1 MYNFEGFVPEGFSLM
16 PKIRARHAARSALL
30 FAVGLPLLAQSG
42 TANGDWRYYG
52 GDAESTKYSPL
63 DQIDRG
69 NVGKLQ
75 TAWTWKA
82 QNFGPRA
89 DPNYEVT
96 PLAVNGVLYFTAG
109 MRRDTIAVDGSTGET
124 LWMYR
129 LDEGDRGDHAVR
141 FNNRGVAYWTDN
153 HGDERILT
161 ISLGYQLIALNA
173 KTGLPDPGFGNKG
186 LVDLL
191 IGLDRTNIKPGIIGA
206 TSPAIVVGDTVVVGS
221 ALLLGVAPTSKEN
234 VPGYVRGYDVH
245 TGKLLWTFHTIAQP
259 GDFGNDTWENGS
271 WKYTGNTAVWAPMS
285 ADPELGYVYLPVE
298 TPTGDLYGGHR
309 PGNDLF
315 DESLVCVDA
324 RTGKRVWHF
333 QIIHHGIWD
342 WDNPA
347 APVLL
352 DITVNG
358 KKIKAIAQVTKQAFV
373 YVFDRVSGEPVW
385 PIEER
390 PVPQSDV
397 PGEKTSPT
405 QPFPTKPAAF
415 DRQGLTPDDLI
426 DFTPELRAEALKIV
440 SEYKTGPLF
449 TPPSVFDANG
459 KKGTIML
466 PNATGGANWQGA
478 AADPETGVLYVPS
491 VTSPYVA
498 ALVKDGKRSDMD
510 FVGKTVILEKV
521 KGLPIVKP
529 PYGRITAYDMNS
541 GDQVWMIPN
550 GQPPDDIKN
559 NPALKGVDTSKFGN
573 PERALLLVT
582 KTLLFSADATGLTP
596 VNGAYAST
604 FRALDKKTGETIFEL
619 KLPTHA
625 TGVPMTYMAKGKQYI
640 VVAVGGRGEPAE
652 LVAFAEPSPES
663 GESRRPSE

>member
-1 MYNFEGFVPEGFSLM
+1 MYNFAGRIYLHSFNSTRLLSLL
-16 PKIRARHAARSALL
+16 AAC
-30 FAVGLPLLAQSG
+30 LPLLAQSG

-52 GDAESTKYSPL
+52 GDAQSTKYSPL
-63 DQIDRG
+63 DQINRD
-69 NVGKLQ
+69 NVNKLQ
-75 TAWTWKA
+75 VAWTWKA

-96 PLAVNGVLYFTAG
+96 PLAVNGILYFTAG
-109 MRRDTIAVDGSTGET
+109 MRRDTIAVDAATGET

-141 FNNRGVAYWTDN
+141 FNNRGVAYWTN
-153 HGDERILT
+153 NQGDERILT
-161 ISLGYQLIALNA
+161 ISLGYQLVALNA
-173 KTGLPDPGFGNKG
+173 KTGLPAAGFGKNG
-186 LVDLL
+186 IVDLL
-191 IGLDRTNIKPGIIGA
+191 IGLDRENIQPGIIGA

-221 ALLLGVAPTSKEN
+221 ALQLGTTPKSKEN

-259 GDFGNDTWENGS
+259 GEFGNDTWKDGS

-298 TPTGDLYGGHR
+298 TPTGDFYGGHR
-309 PGNDLF
+309 PGDDLF

-352 DITVNG
+352 DITVRG
-358 KKIKAIAQVTKQAFV
+358 QKIKAVAQVTKQAFV
-373 YVFDRVSGEPVW
+373 YVFDRVTGKPVW

-390 PVPQSDV
+390 PVAASDV
-397 PGEKTSPT
+397 PGEKAAPT

-415 DRQGLTPDDLI
+415 DRQGVSPDDLI
-426 DFTPELRAEALKIV
+426 DFTPELKAEALKIA
-440 SEYKTGPLF
+440 SQYKMGPLF
-449 TPPSVFDANG
+449 TPAIVFDSNG
-459 KKGTIML
+459 KKGTLML

-478 AADPETGVLYVPS
+478 AADPETGALYVPS
-491 VTSPYVA
+491 ATNPFVA
-498 ALVKDGKRSDMD
+498 AMVHDPEHSDMNYIT
-510 FVGKTVILEKV
+510 KTVILEKIN
-521 KGLPIVKP
+521 KTLPIIKP
-529 PYGRITAYDMNS
+529 PYGRITAYDLNS
-541 GDQVWMIPN
+541 GDRLWMVPN
-550 GQPPDDIKN
+550 GQPPDEIKN
-559 NPALKGVDTSKFGN
+559 NPALKGIDTSKFGN
-573 PERALLLVT
+573 PERALLLAT
-582 KTLLFSADATGLTP
+582 KTLLLSADATGLTP

-625 TGVPMTYMAKGKQYI
+625 TGVPMTYLAKGKQYI

-652 LVAFAEPSPES
+652 LVALAQPNAES
-663 GESRRPSE
+663 GESRQRPAE

>member
-1 MYNFEGFVPEGFSLM
+1 MRRAASTLLLLSL
-16 PKIRARHAARSALL
+16 PIA
-30 FAVGLPLLAQSG
+30 FALAQSG
-42 TANGDWRYYG
+42 TAGGEWRYYG
-52 GDAESTKYSPL
+52 ADAQSTKYSPL
-63 DQIDRG
+63 DQINRD

-75 TAWTWKA
+75 VAWTWKA

-96 PLAVNGVLYFTAG
+96 PLMVHGVLYFTAG
-109 MRRDTIAVDGSTGET
+109 MRRDTVAVDAVTGET

-129 LDEGDRGDHAVR
+129 FDEGDRGDHAVR
-141 FNNRGVAYWTDN
+141 FNNRGVAYWADN
-153 HGDERILT
+153 QGDERILT

-173 KTGLPDPGFGNKG
+173 KTGLPAAGFGNNG
-186 LVDLL
+186 IVDLL
-191 IGLDRTNIKPGIIGA
+191 VGLDRENIKPGIIGA

-221 ALLLGVAPTSKEN
+221 ALQLGTTPPSKEN

-259 GDFGNDTWENGS
+259 GDFGNETWQDGS

-298 TPTGDLYGGHR
+298 TPTGDFYGGHR
-309 PGNDLF
+309 PGDDLF
-315 DESLVCVDA
+315 DESLVCVNA
-324 RTGKRVWHF
+324 RTGKRVWHY

-358 KKIKAIAQVTKQAFV
+358 RKIKAVAQVTKQAFV
-373 YVFDRVSGEPVW
+373 YVFDRETGAPVW

-390 PVPQSDV
+390 PVGQSDV
-397 PGEKTSPT
+397 PGEKTAPT

-415 DRQGLTPDDLI
+415 DRQGVSPDDLI
-426 DFTPELRAEALKIV
+426 DFTPQLKAEALKIA
-440 SEYKTGPLF
+440 SEYKMGPLF
-449 TPPSVFDANG
+449 TPATVFDANG
-459 KKGTIML
+459 KKGTLML

-491 VTSPYVA
+491 VTNPFVA
-498 ALVKDGKRSDMD
+498 ALIHDPQHSDMNYIVKNV
-510 FVGKTVILEKV
+510 FLEKIN
-521 KGLPIVKP
+521 KSLPIIKP
-529 PYGRITAYDMNS
+529 PYGRITAIDMNS
-541 GDQVWMIPN
+541 GDQLWMIPN

-559 NPALKGVDTSKFGN
+559 NPALNGIDTSKFGN
-573 PERALLLVT
+573 PERALLLAT

-596 VNGAYAST
+596 VNGSNASA
-604 FRALDKKTGETIFEL
+604 FRALDKKTGDTIFEL
-619 KLPTHA
+619 KLPAHA

-652 LVAFAEPSPES
+652 LVALSEPAPES
-663 GESRRPSE
+663 GESRQRPPE

>member
-1 MYNFEGFVPEGFSLM
+1 MFLTRVVLLLTIPIGFAF
-16 PKIRARHAARSALL
+16 
-30 FAVGLPLLAQSG
+30 AQSG
-42 TANGDWRYYG
+42 TANGEWRYYG
-52 GDAESTKYSPL
+52 GDAQSTKYSPL
-63 DQIDRG
+63 DQING
-69 NVGKLQ
+69 ANVGKLEV
-75 TAWTWKA
+75 AWTWKA

-96 PLAVNGVLYFTAG
+96 PLMVHGVLYLTAG
-109 MRRDTIAVDGSTGET
+109 MRRDTIAVDAATGET

-129 LDEGDRGDHAVR
+129 FDEGERGDHAVR

-153 HGDERILT
+153 QGDERILT
-161 ISLGYQLIALNA
+161 ISLGYQLIALDA
-173 KTGLPDPGFGNKG
+173 KTGLPAAGFGNHG
-186 LVDLL
+186 IVDLL
-191 IGLDRTNIKPGIIGA
+191 VGLDRENIKPGIIGA

-221 ALLLGVAPTSKEN
+221 ALQLGTTPPSKEN

-259 GDFGNDTWENGS
+259 GDFGNETWENGS

-298 TPTGDLYGGHR
+298 TPTGDFYGGHR
-309 PGNDLF
+309 PGDDLF

-358 KKIKAIAQVTKQAFV
+358 KKIKAVAQVTKQAFV
-373 YVFDRVSGEPVW
+373 YVFDRATGAPVW

-390 PVPQSDV
+390 PVGQSDV
-397 PGEKTSPT
+397 PGEKTAPT

-415 DRQGLTPDDLI
+415 DRQGVSPDDLI
-426 DFTPELRAEALKIV
+426 DFTPELKAEALKIA
-440 SEYKTGPLF
+440 SEYKMGPLF
-449 TPPSVFDANG
+449 TPAIVFDTNG
-459 KKGTIML
+459 KKGTLML

-478 AADPETGVLYVPS
+478 AADPETGVLFVPS
-491 VTSPYVA
+491 VTNPFVA
-498 ALVKDGKRSDMD
+498 ALVHDPQHSDMNYIVKNV
-510 FVGKTVILEKV
+510 FLEKIN
-521 KGLPIVKP
+521 KTLPIIKP
-529 PYGRITAYDMNS
+529 PYGRITAIDLNT
-541 GDQVWMIPN
+541 GDQLWMVPN

-559 NPALKGVDTSKFGN
+559 NPVLKGIDTSKFGN
-573 PERALLLVT
+573 PERALLLAT

-596 VNGAYAST
+596 VNGSNAST
-604 FRALDKKTGETIFEL
+604 FRALDKKTGETVFEL
-619 KLPTHA
+619 KLPAHA
-625 TGVPMTYMAKGKQYI
+625 TGVPMTYLAKGKQFI

-652 LVAFAEPSPES
+652 LVALSEPSPPE
-663 GESRRPSE
+663 

>member
-1 MYNFEGFVPEGFSLM
+1 MTARTLLLLSL
-16 PKIRARHAARSALL
+16 PALA
-30 FAVGLPLLAQSG
+30 FAQAG
-42 TANGDWRYYG
+42 TERGDWRYYG
-52 GDAESTKYSPL
+52 GDAQSTKYSPL
-63 DQIDRG
+63 DQINRD
-69 NVGKLQ
+69 NVNKLQ
-75 TAWTWKA
+75 VAWTWKA
-82 QNFGPRA
+82 QNFGPKA

-96 PLAVNGVLYFTAG
+96 PLAVNGILYITAG
-109 MRRDTIAVDGSTGET
+109 TRRDTLAVDGATGET

-129 LDEGDRGDHAVR
+129 LDEGERGEHAVR
-141 FNNRGVAYWTDN
+141 FNNRGVAYWTDKRG
-153 HGDERILT
+153 GDERIIT
-161 ISLGYQLIALNA
+161 ISPGYQLEALNA
-173 KTGLPDPGFGNKG
+173 KTGLPAAGFGNNG
-186 LVDLL
+186 VVDLL
-191 IGLDRTNIKPGIIGA
+191 IGLDRENIKPGVIGA
-206 TSPAIVVGDTVVVGS
+206 TSPAIVVGDTIVVGS
-221 ALLLGVAPTSKEN
+221 ALQLGVAPSSKEN

-259 GDFGNDTWENGS
+259 GDFGNETWQNGS

-309 PGNDLF
+309 PGDDLF

-324 RTGKRVWHF
+324 RTGKRVWHY

-352 DITVNG
+352 DVTVNG

-373 YVFDRVSGEPVW
+373 YVFDRVTGEPVW
-385 PIEER
+385 PIVER

-415 DRQGLTPDDLI
+415 DRQGITPDDLI
-426 DFTPELRAEALKIV
+426 DFTPGLKAEALKIM

-478 AADPETGVLYVPS
+478 AADPETGMLYVPS
-491 VTSPYVA
+491 VTNPYVA
-498 ALVKDGKRSDMD
+498 ALVHDSAHSDMD
-510 FVGKTVILEKV
+510 YVGKNVFLEKIN
-521 KGLPIVKP
+521 KTLPIVKP
-529 PYGRITAYDMNS
+529 PYGRITAYDLNS
-541 GDQVWMIPN
+541 GDQAWMIPN

-559 NPALKGVDTSKFGN
+559 NPVLKGVDTSKFGN
-573 PERALLLVT
+573 PERALLVVT

-596 VNGAYAST
+596 VNGSNAST
-604 FRALDKKTGETIFEL
+604 FRALDKRTGATVFEL
-619 KLPTHA
+619 KLSAHA

-640 VVAVGGRGEPAE
+640 VLAIGGRGEPAE
-652 LVAFAEPSPES
+652 LVALAQPSADS
-663 GESRRPSE
+663 GENRQRPSE

>member
-1 MYNFEGFVPEGFSLM
+1 
-16 PKIRARHAARSALL
+16 
-30 FAVGLPLLAQSG
+30 
-42 TANGDWRYYG
+42 
-52 GDAESTKYSPL
+52 
-63 DQIDRG
+63 
-69 NVGKLQ
+69 
-75 TAWTWKA
+75 
-82 QNFGPRA
+82 FGPRA

-96 PLAVNGVLYFTAG
+96 PLMVHGVLYFTAG
-109 MRRDTIAVDGSTGET
+109 MRRDTVAVDATTGET

-141 FNNRGVAYWTDN
+141 FNNRGVAYWTGNRPD
-153 HGDERILT
+153 GQSDERILT

-173 KTGLPDPGFGNKG
+173 KTGLPAAGFGNNG
-186 LVDLL
+186 IVDLL
-191 IGLDRTNIKPGIIGA
+191 IGLDRENIKPGIIGA

-221 ALLLGVAPTSKEN
+221 ALEIGTVPSSKQN

-259 GDFGNDTWENGS
+259 GEFGNETWEGGS

-298 TPTGDLYGGHR
+298 TPTGDYYGGHR

-324 RTGKRVWHF
+324 RTGKRVWHY
-333 QIIHHGIWD
+333 QLIHHGIWD

-352 DITVNG
+352 DLTVNG
-358 KKIKAIAQVTKQAFV
+358 EKIKAVAQVTKQAFV
-373 YVFDRVSGEPVW
+373 YVFVRKTGRPVW

-390 PVPQSDV
+390 PVGQSDV
-397 PGEKTSPT
+397 PGEKTAPT

-415 DRQGLTPDDLI
+415 DRQGVMPDDLI
-426 DFTPELRAEALKIV
+426 DFTPELKAEALKIA
-440 SEYKTGPLF
+440 SEYKLGPIF
-449 TPPSVFDANG
+449 TPPSVYDANG
-459 KKGTIML
+459 KKGTLML
-466 PNATGGANWQGA
+466 PAVTGGANWQGA
-478 AADPETGVLYVPS
+478 AADPETGTLFVPS
-491 VTSPYVA
+491 VTSPSVV
-498 ALVKDGKRSDMD
+498 ALVHDPKRSDMD
-510 FVGKTVILEKV
+510 YIGKTVILEKIN
-521 KGLPIVKP
+521 KGVPIVKP
-529 PYGRITAYDMNS
+529 PYGRITAYDLNA
-541 GDQVWMIPN
+541 GDQLWMIPN

-582 KTLLFSADATGLTP
+582 KSLLFSADATGLSP
-596 VNGAYAST
+596 VNGSSAST
-604 FRALDKKTGETIFEL
+604 FRAIDKKTGDTIAEL
-619 KLPTHA
+619 KLPAHA

-652 LVAFAEPSPES
+652 LVALAEPTPDS
-663 GESRRPSE
+663 GENRQRPAE

>member
-1 MYNFEGFVPEGFSLM
+1 MPYLKYNFAGSMNRVILLLSIVPV
-16 PKIRARHAARSALL
+16 ASAL
-30 FAVGLPLLAQSG
+30 AQSGTAQSG
-42 TANGDWRYYG
+42 TANGEWRYYS
-52 GDAESTKYSPL
+52 GDAQSTKYSPL
-63 DQIDRG
+63 DQINCD
-69 NVGKLQ
+69 NAGKLQ
-75 TAWTWKA
+75 VAWTWKA

-96 PLAVNGVLYFTAG
+96 PLMVHGVLYFTAG
-109 MRRDTIAVDGSTGET
+109 MRRDTVAVDAATGET

-141 FNNRGVAYWTDN
+141 FNNRAVAYWTDN
-153 HGDERILT
+153 QGDERILT

-173 KTGLPDPGFGNKG
+173 KTGLPAAGFGNHG
-186 LVDLL
+186 IVDLL
-191 IGLDRTNIKPGIIGA
+191 VGLDRENIKPGIIGA

-221 ALLLGVAPTSKEN
+221 ALQLGTQPPSKEN
-234 VPGYVRGYDVH
+234 VPGYVRGYSVH
-245 TGKLLWTFHTIAQP
+245 DGKLLWTFHTIAQP
-259 GDFGNDTWENGS
+259 GDFGNETWENGS

-298 TPTGDLYGGHR
+298 TPTGDFYGGHR
-309 PGNDLF
+309 PGDDLF
-315 DESLVCVDA
+315 DESLVCVNA
-324 RTGKRVWHF
+324 RTGKRVWHY

-358 KKIKAIAQVTKQAFV
+358 KKIKAVAQVTKQAFV
-373 YVFDRVSGEPVW
+373 YVFDRVTGQPVW

-397 PGEKTSPT
+397 PGEKTAPT

-415 DRQGLTPDDLI
+415 DRQGVTPDDLI
-426 DFTPELRAEALKIV
+426 DFTPELKAEALRIA
-440 SEYKTGPLF
+440 SQYKMGPLF
-449 TPPSVFDANG
+449 TPAIVFDTNG
-459 KKGTIML
+459 KKGTLML

-491 VTSPYVA
+491 VTNPFVA
-498 ALVKDGKRSDMD
+498 ALVHDPQHSDMNYISKNV
-510 FVGKTVILEKV
+510 FLEKIG
-521 KGLPIVKP
+521 KSLPIVKP
-529 PYGRITAYDMNS
+529 PYGRITAIDMNT
-541 GDQVWMIPN
+541 GAQLWMVPN
-550 GQPPDDIKN
+550 GQPPDEIKN
-559 NPALKGVDTSKFGN
+559 NAALKGIDTSKFGN

-582 KTLLFSADATGLTP
+582 KTLLFSADATGLTA
-596 VNGAYAST
+596 VNGSYAST
-604 FRALDKKTGETIFEL
+604 LRVLDKKTGDTISEL

-652 LVAFAEPSPES
+652 LVALSEPSPPE
-663 GESRRPSE
+663 

>member
-1 MYNFEGFVPEGFSLM
+1 MNRFARAILLLSIIPVGFA
-16 PKIRARHAARSALL
+16 I
-30 FAVGLPLLAQSG
+30 AQSG
-42 TANGDWRYYG
+42 TAQPGTANGEWRYYG

-63 DQIDRG
+63 DQINRD

-75 TAWTWKA
+75 VAWTWKA

-96 PLAVNGVLYFTAG
+96 PLMVHGVLYFTAG
-109 MRRDTIAVDGSTGET
+109 MRRDTVAVDAATGET

-129 LDEGDRGDHAVR
+129 FDEGDRGDHAVR

-153 HGDERILT
+153 RGDERVLT

-173 KTGLPDPGFGNKG
+173 KTGLPASGFGNHG
-186 LVDLL
+186 IVDLL
-191 IGLDRTNIKPGIIGA
+191 VGLDRENIKPGIIGA

-221 ALLLGVAPTSKEN
+221 ALQIGTTPPSKEN

-259 GDFGNDTWENGS
+259 GDFGNETWENES

-285 ADPELGYVYLPVE
+285 ADPELGPRSAGQPDGYVYLPVE
-298 TPTGDLYGGHR
+298 TPTGDFYGGHR

-315 DESLVCVDA
+315 DESLVCVNA
-324 RTGKRVWHF
+324 RTGKRVWHY

-352 DITVNG
+352 DLTVNG
-358 KKIKAIAQVTKQAFV
+358 QKIKAVAQVTKQAFV
-373 YVFDRVSGEPVW
+373 YVFDRVTGQPVW

-390 PVPQSDV
+390 AVGQSDV
-397 PGEKTSPT
+397 PGEKTAPT

-415 DRQGLTPDDLI
+415 DRQGVTPDDLI
-426 DFTPELRAEALKIV
+426 DFTPELKAEALKIA
-440 SEYKTGPLF
+440 SQYKLGPLF

-459 KKGTIML
+459 KKGTLML

-491 VTSPYVA
+491 VTNPFVA
-498 ALVKDGKRSDMD
+498 ALVHDPQHSDMNYISKNV
-510 FVGKTVILEKV
+510 FLEKID
-521 KGLPIVKP
+521 KTLPIIKP
-529 PYGRITAYDMNS
+529 PYGRITAIDLNS
-541 GDQVWMIPN
+541 GDQLWMIPN

-559 NPALKGVDTSKFGN
+559 NPALKGIDTSKFGN

-582 KTLLFSADATGLTP
+582 KTLLFSADATGLAA
-596 VNGAYAST
+596 VNGASAST
-604 FRALDKKTGETIFEL
+604 FHALDKKTGDTIFEL

-625 TGVPMTYMAKGKQYI
+625 TGVPMTYLAKGKQYI

-652 LVAFAEPSPES
+652 LVALSVASPPE
-663 GESRRPSE
+663 

>member
-1 MYNFEGFVPEGFSLM
+1 MLNL
-16 PKIRARHAARSALL
+16 RARDAARTLLLLSLPIASAL
-30 FAVGLPLLAQSG
+30 PQSG
-42 TANGDWRYYG
+42 TAQPGTANGEWRYYG
-52 GDAESTKYSPL
+52 GDAHSTKYSPL
-63 DQIDRG
+63 DQINRE

-75 TAWTWKA
+75 VAWTWKA

-96 PLAVNGVLYFTAG
+96 PLMVHGVLYFTAG
-109 MRRDTIAVDGSTGET
+109 MRRDTIAVDAATGET

-129 LDEGDRGDHAVR
+129 LDEGGRGDHAVR

-153 HGDERILT
+153 RGDERILT
-161 ISLGYQLIALNA
+161 ISLGYQLLALNA
-173 KTGLPDPGFGNKG
+173 KTGLPAAGFGHDG
-186 LVDLL
+186 IVDLL
-191 IGLDRTNIKPGIIGA
+191 VGLDRENIKPGIIGA

-221 ALLLGVAPTSKEN
+221 ALQLGTTPASKEN

-259 GDFGNDTWENGS
+259 GDFGNETWENGS

-298 TPTGDLYGGHR
+298 TPTGDFYGGHR
-309 PGNDLF
+309 PGDDLF

-358 KKIKAIAQVTKQAFV
+358 RKIKAVAQVTKQAFV
-373 YVFDRVSGEPVW
+373 YVFDRVTGQPVW

-390 PVPQSDV
+390 PVGQSDV
-397 PGEKTSPT
+397 PGEKTAPT

-415 DRQGLTPDDLI
+415 DRQGVTPDDLI
-426 DFTPELRAEALKIV
+426 DFTPELKAEALKIA
-440 SEYKTGPLF
+440 SEYKMGPLF
-449 TPPSVFDANG
+449 TPATVFDANG
-459 KKGTIML
+459 KKGTLML

-478 AADPETGVLYVPS
+478 AADPETGILYVPS
-491 VTSPYVA
+491 VTNPYVA
-498 ALVKDGKRSDMD
+498 ALVHDPEHSDMNYIAKNV
-510 FVGKTVILEKV
+510 FLEKID
-521 KGLPIVKP
+521 KTLPIVKP
-529 PYGRITAYDMNS
+529 PYGRITAIDLNS
-541 GDQVWMIPN
+541 GDRLWMIPN

-559 NPALKGVDTSKFGN
+559 NPALKGIDTGKFGN
-573 PERALLLVT
+573 PERALLVVT

-596 VNGAYAST
+596 VNGSYAST
-604 FRALDKKTGETIFEL
+604 FRALDKKTGDTIFEM
-619 KLPTHA
+619 KLPSHS

-640 VVAVGGRGEPAE
+640 VIAVGGRGEPAE
-652 LVAFAEPSPES
+652 LVALSEPSPPE
-663 GESRRPSE
+663 

>member
-1 MYNFEGFVPEGFSLM
+1 MPYLKYNFAGSMNRVILLLSIVPV
-16 PKIRARHAARSALL
+16 ASAL
-30 FAVGLPLLAQSG
+30 AQSGTAQSG
-42 TANGDWRYYG
+42 TANGEWRYYS
-52 GDAESTKYSPL
+52 GDAQSTKYSPL
-63 DQIDRG
+63 DQINCD
-69 NVGKLQ
+69 NAGKLQ
-75 TAWTWKA
+75 VAWTWKA

-96 PLAVNGVLYFTAG
+96 PLMVHGVLYFTAG
-109 MRRDTIAVDGSTGET
+109 MRRDTVAVDAATGET

-153 HGDERILT
+153 QGDERILT

-173 KTGLPDPGFGNKG
+173 KTGLPAAGFGNHG
-186 LVDLL
+186 IVDLL
-191 IGLDRTNIKPGIIGA
+191 VGLDRENIKPGIIGA

-221 ALLLGVAPTSKEN
+221 ALQLGTQPPSKEN
-234 VPGYVRGYDVH
+234 VPGYVRGYSVH
-245 TGKLLWTFHTIAQP
+245 DGKLLWTFHTIAQP
-259 GDFGNDTWENGS
+259 GDFGNETWENGS

-298 TPTGDLYGGHR
+298 TPTGDFYGGHR
-309 PGNDLF
+309 PGDDLF
-315 DESLVCVDA
+315 DESLVCVNA
-324 RTGKRVWHF
+324 RTGKRVWHY

-358 KKIKAIAQVTKQAFV
+358 KKIKAVAQVTKQAFV
-373 YVFDRVSGEPVW
+373 YVFDRVTGQPVW

-390 PVPQSDV
+390 SVPQSDV
-397 PGEKTSPT
+397 PGEKTAPT

-415 DRQGLTPDDLI
+415 DRQGVTPDDLI
-426 DFTPELRAEALKIV
+426 DFTPELKAEALKIA
-440 SEYKTGPLF
+440 SEYKMGPLF
-449 TPPSVFDANG
+449 TPAIVFDTNG
-459 KKGTIML
+459 KKGTLML

-491 VTSPYVA
+491 VTNPFVA
-498 ALVKDGKRSDMD
+498 ALVHDPQHSDMNYISKNV
-510 FVGKTVILEKV
+510 FLEKIG
-521 KGLPIVKP
+521 KSLPIVKP
-529 PYGRITAYDMNS
+529 PYGRITAIDMNT
-541 GDQVWMIPN
+541 GDQLWMVPN

-559 NPALKGVDTSKFGN
+559 NPVLKGIDTSKFGN
-573 PERALLLVT
+573 PERALLLAT

-596 VNGAYAST
+596 VNGSNAST
-604 FRALDKKTGETIFEL
+604 FRALDKKTGETVFEL
-619 KLPTHA
+619 KLPAHA
-625 TGVPMTYMAKGKQYI
+625 TGVPMTYLAKGKQFI

-652 LVAFAEPSPES
+652 LVALSEPSPPE
-663 GESRRPSE
+663 